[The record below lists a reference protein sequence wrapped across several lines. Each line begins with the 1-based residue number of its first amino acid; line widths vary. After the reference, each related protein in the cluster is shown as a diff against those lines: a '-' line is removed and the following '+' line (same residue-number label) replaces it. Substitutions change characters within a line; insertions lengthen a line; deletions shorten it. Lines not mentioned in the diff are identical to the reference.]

1 MKNIIEH
8 AEFKRLTSREVEDT
22 QDEAKLKQRESI
34 IWLVHSLSEARP
46 TAMVNNLSLL
56 DSLLCSYGATTEL
69 CDQLILSILLLCEK
83 HSSQSV
89 AGKALLFGPGSDK
102 TRQYHAERGLM
113 FNNAALV
120 NESLNLLDPTIL
132 FNTVNEYPVDLAL
145 ERNYDF
151 WDIAMNKRPTDDP
164 VIYDPAFLLPLLS
177 TLLMAGTVDCRK
189 FLECNAVGL
198 MLVSLSSNDNNVRK
212 VGYMLLDDY
221 YVVLQVS
228 EPNIASIVVSS
239 I

>member
-1 MKNIIEH
+1 MRNIIEH
-8 AEFKRLTSREVEDT
+8 AEFKRLTAREVDET
-22 QDEAKLKQRESI
+22 QDETTSKQRENI
-34 IWLVHSLSEARP
+34 ILLVYSLTEARP

-56 DSLLCSYGATTEL
+56 DPLLCSYGATTEL

-120 NESLNLLDPTIL
+120 NESLNLLDPTIM
-132 FNTVNEYPVDLAL
+132 FNTVNDYPVDLAL
-145 ERNYDF
+145 ERSYNF
-151 WDIAMNKRPTDDP
+151 WDITMNKRSTDGP
-164 VIYDPAFLLPLLS
+164 VVYDPAFMLPLLS

-228 EPNIASIVVSS
+228 
-239 I
+239 